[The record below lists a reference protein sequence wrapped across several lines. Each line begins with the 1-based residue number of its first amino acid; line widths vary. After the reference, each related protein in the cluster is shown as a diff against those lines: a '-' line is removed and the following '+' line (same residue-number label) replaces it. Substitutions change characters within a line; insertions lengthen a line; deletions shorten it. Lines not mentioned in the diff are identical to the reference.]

1 MFNQLSRH
9 SINSTRKKNPL
20 NSIFSCC
27 LARLFTLQA
36 VVPHFVVNYSG
47 NKTMRNAAAKHWS
60 TKWYLLVLVRKLFNI
75 SSFFWHSFY
84 DAFLI
89 VYPLD
94 CSVVKH
100 TCTTRTY
107 IIIFAPARETVC
119 LSEYWVWV
127 IIVNY
132 WLSSTSA
139 NSQSAGTFSSVYTN
153 ICNNLTKLEVRVD
166 STHTDSLIDVFYR
179 SLKWCLVS
187 FWNGGKNG
195 F

>member
-1 MFNQLSRH
+1 M
-9 SINSTRKKNPL
+9 
-20 NSIFSCC
+20 
-27 LARLFTLQA
+27 
-36 VVPHFVVNYSG
+36 PHFVVNYSG
-47 NKTMRNAAAKHWS
+47 NKTMRNAAAGHWS
-60 TKWYLLVLVRKLFNI
+60 TKRYLVVLVKKLFNI

-94 CSVVKH
+94 CRVVKH
-100 TCTTRTY
+100 TCTTRRYVYHHLRT
-107 IIIFAPARETVC
+107 C

-139 NSQSAGTFSSVYTN
+139 NSQSAGTFSSIYTN
-153 ICNNLTKLEVRVD
+153 ICNNLAKSDVRVD
-166 STHTDSLIDVFYR
+166 STHTDSPIDVFYR